1 MDLFGPP
8 RRKSNEFS
16 EIECVMKN
24 GNSKISNLLCTRQ
37 ASHPVRSP
45 LNKKVMND
53 PTEDLIEGVGI
64 RKWECDIRSIALT
77 PHT

>member
-1 MDLFGPP
+1 MFGPT

-37 ASHPVRSP
+37 TSHVAKSP
-45 LNKKVMND
+45 FMKKVMND

-64 RKWECDIRSIALT
+64 RT
-77 PHT
+77 MGM